1 MKKKQPVRILLVLL
15 CMTMLC
21 SIPVYAAETRASDR
35 IYRSAVSLSPKSNGD
50 LSVYFSV
57 QGTGKME
64 VIGASS
70 VEIQRN
76 TIFGWVTEYT
86 FTTNNAPEIQAK
98 DKFQHS
104 ATLTYTP
111 LFTGVEYRTVAMIY
125 VKDASGTSTQQ
136 LTSRTMQTE
145 NQNQI
150 LNSF

>member
-1 MKKKQPVRILLVLL
+1 VKKKQPVRILLVLL

-125 VKDASGTSTQQ
+125 VKDAAGTSTQQ

>member
-1 MKKKQPVRILLVLL
+1 MKRKWPIHILSALL
-15 CMTMLC
+15 CVVMLG
-21 SIPVYAAETRASDR
+21 SIPTYAVEARADDR
-35 IYRSAVSLSPKSNGD
+35 IMNNTATLSKKSNGD

-111 LFTGVEYRTVAMIY
+111 LFTGVEYRTVVMIY
-125 VKDASGTSTQQ
+125 VKDAAGTSTQQ

>member
-111 LFTGVEYRTVAMIY
+111 LFTGVEYRTVVMIY

>member
-1 MKKKQPVRILLVLL
+1 
-15 CMTMLC
+15 MTMLC

-111 LFTGVEYRTVAMIY
+111 LFTGVEYRTVVMIY
-125 VKDASGTSTQQ
+125 VKDAAGTSTQQ

>member
-111 LFTGVEYRTVAMIY
+111 LLTGVEYRTVAMIY
-125 VKDASGTSTQQ
+125 VKDAAGTSTQQ